1 MLQQSLPFTVLKRVT
16 SRVIRPIGLKAATVL
31 TVYGIETKQPLSSSF
46 RFNAC
51 CNSPYRLR
59 YAPKGARQQRSEATM
74 RSAHLKYLSEAK
86 VKQRWWSNSTYRLRY
101 WNFQHPRCCILNQDW
116 LQQSLPFTV
125 LKLLPERTLPSSML
139 SCNSAYRLRYWNLLF
154 FNLLLHELFK
164 LQQCLPFTV
173 LKRRNLDKFYT
184 SSLVATALTVYGIE
198 TTYIIHF

>member
-1 MLQQSLPFTVLKRVT
+1 MISSWLRCAATVLTVYGIETGTRAFPFNSNVKLQQSLPFTVLKRVT

-86 VKQRWWSNSTYRLRY
+86 VKQR
-101 WNFQHPRCCILNQDW
+101 
-116 LQQSLPFTV
+116 
-125 LKLLPERTLPSSML
+125 
-139 SCNSAYRLRYWNLLF
+139 
-154 FNLLLHELFK
+154 
-164 LQQCLPFTV
+164 
-173 LKRRNLDKFYT
+173 
-184 SSLVATALTVYGIE
+184 
-198 TTYIIHF
+198 